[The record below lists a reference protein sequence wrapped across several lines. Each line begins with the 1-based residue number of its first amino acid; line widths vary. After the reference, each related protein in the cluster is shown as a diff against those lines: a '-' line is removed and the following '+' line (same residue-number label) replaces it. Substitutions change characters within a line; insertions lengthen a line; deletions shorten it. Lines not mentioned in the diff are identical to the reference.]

1 MNTVDT
7 TKLWTLVPG
16 TDNTWHEIVG
26 AGGICMD
33 VFEATTEQAQEI
45 CDMLNGPT
53 RAGACSVTY
62 QTGDQEVTYSAPHAD
77 EAMWMAERGEQRQE
91 SGPVNI
97 TLNVAGITREEAGEL
112 AGRAEEREKAADLTP
127 GQVYY
132 TGFGAGKSVY
142 AHIVMIENLQKQVAD
157 LSQALDNA
165 LAERDDLTQ
174 QLQRATGEANA
185 WHETAAQQ
193 ARDAEFYRDLIDRCA
208 RALGQEAFTADD
220 GSVNDSPIRLK
231 VPELVEN
238 LVEGRSH
245 LRMVGERG
253 LFVYGTD
260 ESVKE
265 VRMMEERIKELKA
278 ITSTCMG
285 VGGGDGQLFVYGNH
299 ESIKAAQAIALRVG
313 DLTHTNRKLHQE
325 LENAL
330 KSRLPALPAMEKA
343 PVMAVSASDGYFLRF
358 VFDDR
363 RELRHAHEE
372 WIRFCQAAQVKP

>member
-16 TDNTWHEIVG
+16 TDNTWSEIVG

-112 AGRAEEREKAADLTP
+112 ADRAEQDTCAEAADLTP
-127 GQVYY
+127 GPVYY
-132 TGFGAGKSVY
+132 TGGARREGKSDYV
-142 AHIVMIENLQKQVAD
+142 HIVMIENLQKQVAD

-238 LVEGRSH
+238 LVQGRSAYT
-245 LRMVGERG
+245 MVGVGEAHY
-253 LFVYGTD
+253 VYGKS
-260 ESVKE
+260 EAIGAVRAAVERVKE
-265 VRMMEERIKELKA
+265 LEAK
-278 ITSTCMG
+278 TQCCMG
-285 VGGGDGQLFVYGNH
+285 VGTGGGQLFVYGNH
-299 ESIKAAQAIALRVG
+299 ESIKAAQAIVLRVG
-313 DLTHTNRKLHQE
+313 GLAKNNDLLNRA
-325 LENAL
+325 LESA
-330 KSRLPALPAMEKA
+330 SLPEMMKA

-358 VFDDR
+358 PFGDR
-363 RELRHAHEE
+363 RQLRRAHEQ
-372 WIRFCQAAQVKP
+372 WIAFCQAARGAK